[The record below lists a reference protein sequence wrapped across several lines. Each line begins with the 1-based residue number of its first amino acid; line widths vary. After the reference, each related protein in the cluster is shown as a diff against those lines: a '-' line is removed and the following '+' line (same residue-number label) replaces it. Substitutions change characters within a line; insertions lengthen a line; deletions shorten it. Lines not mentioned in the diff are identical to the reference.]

1 MKNYLIVCTL
11 SIILFSL
18 LENMLIKGKFF
29 KIVKSLFSIIC
40 ILLISYPIIN
50 LVTNNNY
57 DISVNFDENYT
68 NNLILIEEN
77 TVELEVKNI
86 IKKGG
91 YTPKNVEVIAEN
103 NNGNVAVKKIK
114 VIIDGEVI
122 IENEEHINIT
132 KQVENLLKNNCYNC
146 ELEVIVES

>member
-1 MKNYLIVCTL
+1 MRMVDI
-11 SIILFSL
+11 
-18 LENMLIKGKFF
+18 
-29 KIVKSLFSIIC
+29 IVKKRCKEKLTKEEIEF
-40 ILLISYPIIN
+40 
-50 LVTNNNY
+50 V
-57 DISVNFDENYT
+57 VKNYT

-86 IKKGG
+86 IKKSG